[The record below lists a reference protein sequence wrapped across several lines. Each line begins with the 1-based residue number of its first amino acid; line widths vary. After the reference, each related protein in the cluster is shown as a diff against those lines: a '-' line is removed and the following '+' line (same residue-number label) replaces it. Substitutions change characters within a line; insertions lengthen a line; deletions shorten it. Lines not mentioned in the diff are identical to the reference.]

1 LLSLSDPD
9 LLASTNEHFIST
21 LRSKVRV
28 IQALNAQ
35 KALQYL
41 ADANLNGVFVAD
53 EGIIRRKDSEVFS
66 SLIGWVNAGGIA
78 AVGSL
83 FPSFTSR
90 TEFHQFFKKWG
101 LPWKMGDYH
110 RTNFVL
116 NPSIHQLSGRSAN
129 LPTSYSMKAVHLE
142 GVKAEDVL
150 YAPTEDSRVQSFV
163 FPPSKVDLSGV
174 PVAYTRIGGGF
185 LGYVGDVNAEKES
198 TSVILAMLRI

>member
-41 ADANLNGVFVAD
+41 ADANLKGVFVAD
-53 EGIIRRKDSEVFS
+53 EGIIRRKNSEVFS

-83 FPSFTSR
+83 FPSFTPR

-101 LPWKMGDYH
+101 LPWKMG

-116 NPSIHQLSGRSAN
+116 NPSIHQLSGHSAN
-129 LPTSYSMKAVHLE
+129 LPTSYNMKAVHLE

-163 FPPSKVDLSGV
+163 FPPSKVDLSCV
-174 PVAYTRIGGGF
+174 PVAYSI
-185 LGYVGDVNAEKES
+185 LES
-198 TSVILAMLRI
+198 DLRIV